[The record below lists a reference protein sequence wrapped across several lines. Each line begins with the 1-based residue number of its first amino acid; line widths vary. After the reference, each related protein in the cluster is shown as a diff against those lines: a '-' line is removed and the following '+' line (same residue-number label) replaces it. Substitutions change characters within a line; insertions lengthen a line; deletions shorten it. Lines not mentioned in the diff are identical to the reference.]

1 MVRKLSYKQISVQQ
15 CTHVHFNNEN
25 SKMCRIT
32 CGVSQ
37 GSVLGPKLF
46 TLFIN
51 EICKVSDLL
60 SFVLFAD
67 DTTLYCSGNNL
78 QELLTKVL
86 RTLNRIIIKIND
98 F

>member
-1 MVRKLSYKQISVQQ
+1 
-15 CTHVHFNNEN
+15 
-25 SKMCRIT
+25 MCRIT